1 MKCENKTLK
10 GVAIPGKPYPN
21 TTLEPC
27 SRPAAPGAVWC
38 LACIADTA
46 KRSSQAVEQ
55 MTYTG
60 ACWCYECAPGLHSQ
74 HMVLCPVCGNKRCPF
89 ATDHINACS
98 GSNEPGQPGSAYT
111 EGYER
116 RTPLLEGEE
125 GTALR

>member
-60 ACWCYECAPGLHSQ
+60 ACWCYECAPGFTLSTWCCVPCAAISVAPSQ
-74 HMVLCPVCGNKRCPF
+74 PITSTLALV
-89 ATDHINACS
+89 ATNPAS
-98 GSNEPGQPGSAYT
+98 PEAPTQKAMSA
-111 EGYER
+111 EL
-116 RTPLLEGEE
+116 PC
-125 GTALR
+125 